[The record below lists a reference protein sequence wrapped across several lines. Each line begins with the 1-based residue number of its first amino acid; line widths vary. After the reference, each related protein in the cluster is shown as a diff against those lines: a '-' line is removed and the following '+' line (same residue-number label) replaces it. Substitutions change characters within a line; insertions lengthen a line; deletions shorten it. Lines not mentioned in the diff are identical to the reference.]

1 MDLTHGLDYL
11 IQIVGSDRV
20 MFGTDWPH
28 QVFDT
33 EGAVANTA
41 RLPEEKRVAIRSAN
55 AQRIF
60 NL

>member
-1 MDLTHGLDYL
+1 
-11 IQIVGSDRV
+11 

-41 RLPEEKRVAIRSAN
+41 RLSEETRVAIRAAN

-60 NL
+60 DL